1 MINKL
6 LFENLTNINVYNQI
20 VEALEEA
27 AASKDVQVSLQGAE
41 WNVVYTS
48 FQSMSGCDYK
58 DEIEA
63 KAIAILKSKNPGLI

>member
-6 LFENLTNINVYNQI
+6 LFENLTNINTYNQI

-58 DEIEA
+58 AEIEA